1 MQDLSGSG
9 LTPLFHSEITSSYML
24 FDIFHSHPDVARQLI
39 NEIFG
44 IMPENILVQRERAY
58 PKKGSIDVFIEFTS
72 GGERSA
78 LLIEVKV
85 HDYLSAT
92 GDQIQTYF
100 NAVVADGSYANVF
113 FIYLTQFNEKTA
125 FIDCAA
131 PRTID
136 EARKGRALI
145 GSRFVHVSWPEM
157 HAFLSGFV
165 PQLTEEQRLMV
176 ELQRTWITAQSNADL
191 EENRVDVGIRPLS
204 EYFPDITTDI
214 RILLPFGREVS
225 ENRRQI
231 WRVDVAVLDSKGM
244 DTLLTT
250 IGQYIG
256 SARVNRLKQY
266 PTADVTLRA
275 ARDFLAELAQ
285 GEGDWLS
292 LSFYAR
298 LFDLIERC
306 SYVKFNGTGG
316 RGFSIKLDVQGKGE
330 ISLCTLN
337 RNRSIDFS
345 MKR

>member
-24 FDIFHSHPDVARQLI
+24 FDIFHSHPDVARQFI
-39 NEIFG
+39 TNIFG
-44 IMPENILVQRERAY
+44 ITPENILVQRERAY
-58 PKKGSIDVFIEFTS
+58 PKKGSIDVFIEFTLS
-72 GGERSA
+72 GEKSA

-100 NAVVADGSYANVF
+100 NAVVEDGSYANVF
-113 FIYLTQFNEKTA
+113 FIYLTQFNGKTD

-145 GSRFVHVSWPEM
+145 GSRFEHVSWQEM
-157 HAFLSGFV
+157 HAFLSDFV
-165 PQLTEEQRLMV
+165 PQLTKEQRLILD
-176 ELQRTWITAQSNADL
+176 LQSTWIMAQSNSDL
-191 EENRVDVGIRPLS
+191 EENRIDIGARSLS
-204 EYFPDITTDI
+204 EYFVDINTDI
-214 RILLPFGREVS
+214 RVLLPFGRDIN

-231 WRVDVAVLDSKGM
+231 WRVDLTTLDSDGM
-244 DTLLTT
+244 DNLLTT
-250 IGQYIG
+250 IFQYIG
-256 SARVNRLKQY
+256 SGSINRLKQY
-266 PTADVTLRA
+266 STADVTLRA
-275 ARDFLAELAQ
+275 ARDFLSELAQ
-285 GEGDWLS
+285 RQDDWLI

-316 RGFSIKLDVQGKGE
+316 RGFSIKLDITGKGE

-345 MKR
+345 LKR

>member
-24 FDIFHSHPDVARQLI
+24 FDIFHCHPDVASQFI
-39 NEIFG
+39 TEFFG
-44 IMPENILVQRERAY
+44 IVPENILVQRERAY
-58 PKKGSIDVFIEFTS
+58 PKKGSIDVFIEFTLN
-72 GGERSA
+72 GEKSA

-100 NAVVADGSYANVF
+100 NAVVEDGSYANVF

-145 GSRFVHVSWPEM
+145 GSRFIHVSWPEM
-157 HAFLSGFV
+157 HAFLSGYTSR
-165 PQLTEEQRLMV
+165 LTEEQRLIL
-176 ELQRTWITAQSNADL
+176 ELQRAWIITQSNSDI
-191 EENRVDVGIRPLS
+191 EENRIDIGSRPLS
-204 EYFPDITTDI
+204 EYFPDITSDI
-214 RILLPFGREVS
+214 RVLLPFGREVS

-231 WRVDVAVLDSKGM
+231 WRVDVTAMDSTRL
-244 DTLLTT
+244 DTLLAT

-256 SARVNRLKQY
+256 SSSVNRLKQY

-285 GEGDWLS
+285 GEGGWLA

-316 RGFSIKLDVQGKGE
+316 RGFSIKLDIQGKGE

-337 RNRSIDFS
+337 RNRSFDFS
-345 MKR
+345 LKR